1 MLIGAESARLATAIT
16 IGHLNPDA
24 KYRTSCIRARPWLEV
39 AVKARPPAR
48 LAPTQADIAECS
60 DSTFTNFA
68 FVSPSATRSL
78 KRSTIIVCGVI
89 GYAEIKSMFD
99 CIAAFATAS
108 EPLIGTNCVFIILNE
123 FIAPLSL

>member
-1 MLIGAESARLATAIT
+1 MLIGAERALLATAIV
-16 IGHLNPDA
+16 IGHRSPDA

-48 LAPTQADIAECS
+48 LAPTHADIAECS

-89 GYAEIKSMFD
+89 GYAEMKSMPD
-99 CIAAFATAS
+99 CIAALAIAS
-108 EPLIGTNCVFIILNE
+108 EPLIATNWVFLILNE
-123 FIAPLSL
+123 FNAPLSL